1 MKKEKKSDSL
11 NGYRQITTVRRTREA
26 PYDRPQVYHPPTT
39 GPPSCCGLSSYHS
52 LETNIAGLYTFRES
66 LCTQDALMIDVVE
79 CHTVNSRYKKAHRVK
94 TGIHVCPFLFFLR
107 TQGSLPSACL
117 SAIHL
122 STPCCH
128 CHPGHAIL
136 IHHTLTL
143 RMRNIPERDL

>member
-1 MKKEKKSDSL
+1 MEKKSQRF
-11 NGYRQITTVRRTREA
+11 NGFSGGVPAGRNKEA
-26 PYDRPQVYHPPTT
+26 SSPYDRPTKLLWVIEVND
-39 GPPSCCGLSSYHS
+39 SNDYHS

-143 RMRNIPERDL
+143 RMRNIPERH